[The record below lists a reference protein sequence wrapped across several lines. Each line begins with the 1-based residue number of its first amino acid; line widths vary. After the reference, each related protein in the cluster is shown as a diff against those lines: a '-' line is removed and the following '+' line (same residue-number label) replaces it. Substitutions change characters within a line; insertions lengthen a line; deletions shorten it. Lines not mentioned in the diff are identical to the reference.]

1 MKCSAIMKTDVEC
14 CPRGE
19 TVEAAAERMRNR
31 NVGFLP
37 VCDGVRAIVGT
48 VTDRDLAIRVL
59 AEHRPASNTLVADV
73 MSPELVCCSP
83 EDELEVAE
91 SLMAEHKKS
100 RIVCADD
107 RRRPVGIISL
117 SDIAQVEDIATVS
130 RVLGSITAR
139 EAYRP
144 QI

>member
-1 MKCSAIMKTDVEC
+1 
-14 CPRGE
+14 
-19 TVEAAAERMRNR
+19 
-31 NVGFLP
+31 
-37 VCDGVRAIVGT
+37 
-48 VTDRDLAIRVL
+48 
-59 AEHRPASNTLVADV
+59 